1 MYLDSKIMIEDIF
14 NYKKIDIQ
22 LYLKSKGK
30 KISGMKF
37 ELVRRVYE
45 INKDDDVNIKFV
57 VNFEFNLVDE
67 KIVLIDF
74 LKIGWIFEI

>member
-1 MYLDSKIMIEDIF
+1 
-14 NYKKIDIQ
+14 
-22 LYLKSKGK
+22 
-30 KISGMKF
+30 MKF